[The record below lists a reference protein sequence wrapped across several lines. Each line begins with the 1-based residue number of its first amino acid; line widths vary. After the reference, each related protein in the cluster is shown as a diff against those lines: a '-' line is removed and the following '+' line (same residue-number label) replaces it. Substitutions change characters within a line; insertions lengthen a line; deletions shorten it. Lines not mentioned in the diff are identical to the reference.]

1 MYKSA
6 SVVRKLMDELPVKL
20 DPTNRALFAE
30 EFKQSWIDA
39 LDLAD
44 ATSEMAVKHQLMEK
58 GVWFH
63 ETAEGR
69 AIITE
74 YEQACEDYA
83 EWKAE
88 QPPSVFEGNKNFKA
102 LQESLPEGVSDY
114 VSSE

>member
-1 MYKSA
+1 MYKSGN
-6 SVVRKLMDELPVKL
+6 VVRKLMAELPVKL

-69 AIITE
+69 AIIKE